1 MKTFDTIQTETLQ
14 MPEIIDRFNPDEVA
28 LEGDNLIE
36 ASAGTG
42 KTHSIAIML
51 LRLIVEKDIPIGRI
65 LMVTFTKAAVAELE
79 TRVRS
84 FVRQALKA
92 SRGQHAEEP
101 AIREYITGQ
110 MAGGRENL
118 VRERLS
124 AAQLML
130 EETSVMTIHSFCQK
144 ILTEYSFE
152 TGQVFRPETLSP
164 EAVQE
169 TVAESFREFWRQRIS
184 TLRQD
189 LLEWLLPAGL
199 EMDSLFSI
207 VKDGLSGKTPDVVTP
222 IPPGFPGQAWQDATM
237 LELASRKLEIASVVT
252 DFEADMTANRDAYL
266 DLVRRN
272 RYAKN
277 AYEQLIV
284 DEDWQGLADAIKKNT
299 GDYTP
304 RIFPRPKA
312 LVERM
317 VALEAMDRLAAR
329 IAINQIARAAY
340 DFVKDAFEAEK
351 RAGGLITFDDM
362 IDKVHEALS
371 NGAARERLKEHL
383 RENYRAVF
391 IDEFQDTDKAQYE
404 IFRRLFLGSGIL
416 FFIGDPKQSIYG
428 FRKADIFTYFT
439 ARLGVQRIHLMN
451 VNHRSSAAYIEAM
464 NGFFKPTPDFDT
476 FHFAGQNESIEYQPV
491 QSPDPNT
498 RGELLFDGKP
508 VKDVLRISRHPNKKN
523 IRYGVAVIL
532 EHLLLSGR
540 YTIRKE
546 VGGEAVPV
554 GPEDIGILVR
564 SNRVGAEMKE
574 LLSRMNIPAVTINDD
589 RIFASEEARELY
601 HVMYAAFDISRS
613 NINRAL
619 LTSIGGYDTARLLSS
634 DEDDILQR
642 FRKYQDLWKTD
653 GVYVM
658 LRSFLS
664 DHGIEGLYRD
674 RELPNPER
682 KVSNVLQLAETV
694 HRVAEGKKYS
704 PMELIQWMKK
714 GIDGETR
721 EGDDYVQ
728 RIESDEKAVRI
739 STIHKSKG
747 LEYKIVIAPDL
758 DLTENKEIKTWSYRN
773 PDDQEYYVI
782 DKELLPAGDTRIRW
796 ARDQA
801 EQENRRLL
809 YVAVTRARYLC
820 HITSSNA
827 GYHNNSTLRTFRNA
841 LDNAKPKPGI
851 HLDWTLPAG
860 RDDGEL
866 PEPVVPVREY
876 AVAGNFD
883 LKEKHWRKASYTALS
898 LKKDPI
904 YKPAAADA
912 MEADAYDRFVFRE
925 LRRGSHTGNLLHHIF
940 ENMDFADGSFW
951 KSVVEQSVRRLA
963 FSRDEA
969 YRDKVLGMLSQVTR
983 ARFLPGSDF
992 SLSQLKRDARLA
1004 ELEFDY
1010 RLSLFNT
1017 RDLLALS
1024 TPETPFFLESDK
1036 PLEGIMNGKIDLLFR
1051 HDGRFYILDWK
1062 SNHLGYSLADYG
1074 REGVAAAML
1083 ENNYH
1088 LQYLIYTVA
1097 VCRYLAK
1104 RVKNFDYERDFGGV
1118 IYLFV
1123 RGVRADQDTGVFFIK
1138 PSLALVEAIEGLMAG
1153 TMPKHGNINKK

>member
-1 MKTFDTIQTETLQ
+1 MPDTIDHFK
-14 MPEIIDRFNPDEVA
+14 PNEVA
-28 LEGDNLIE
+28 LDGDNLIE

-51 LRLIVEKDIPIGRI
+51 LRLIVENGIPIGRI

-101 AIREYITGQ
+101 SIREYITGQ
-110 MAGGRENL
+110 MAGGHENL

-169 TVAESFREFWRQRIS
+169 SVSESFREFWRQRVS
-184 TLRQD
+184 TLNAD
-189 LLEWLLPAGL
+189 LLQWLLSAGM
-199 EMDSLFSI
+199 EMDGVFTI
-207 VKDGLSGKTPDVVTP
+207 VKDGLSGKIPDIASP
-222 IPPGFPGQAWQDATM
+222 IPEGFLGRQWQEAT
-237 LELASRKLEIASVVT
+237 LAEISSRKAELERVKAELDSDLAT
-252 DFEADMTANRDAYL
+252 NRDAYL
-266 DLVRRN
+266 NPVRAN
-272 RYAKN
+272 ANAKK
-277 AYEQLIV
+277 AYEQLLV
-284 DEDWQGLADAIKKNT
+284 LEDWPGLAKAIADSKAQ
-299 GDYTP
+299 YTT
-304 RIFPRPKA
+304 RIFPGPKPLADRITA
-312 LVERM
+312 LSDMERS
-317 VALEAMDRLAAR
+317 AAR
-329 IAINQIARAAY
+329 VLINQVARTAY
-340 DFVKDAFEAEK
+340 DFVKEAFEAEK
-351 RAGGLITFDDM
+351 KSGGLITFDDM

-371 NGAARERLKEHL
+371 NGVAREHLARFL
-383 RENYRAVF
+383 RENYEAVF

-404 IFRRLFLGSGIL
+404 IFRELFLGSSIL

-439 ARLGVQRIHLMN
+439 AREGVQLIHRMN
-451 VNHRSSAAYIEAM
+451 VNRRSSAAYISAM
-464 NGFFKPTPDFDT
+464 NGFFKPIPDFDT
-476 FHFAGQNESIEYQPV
+476 FHFAGQDRSIDYQSV

-498 RGELLFDGKP
+498 RGELLYDGKP
-508 VKDVLRISRHPNKKN
+508 VKDVLRISRYQNKKN
-523 IRYGVAVIL
+523 LRYGVSTIL
-532 EHLLLSGR
+532 GHVLLSGR
-540 YTIRKE
+540 YTIRTE
-546 VGGEAVPV
+546 AGGAAVPV

-564 SNRVGAEMKE
+564 SNREGAAMKE
-574 LLSRMNIPAVTINDD
+574 LLARMNIPSVTIDD
-589 RIFASEEARELY
+589 ARIFASLEAKELY
-601 HVMYAAFDISRS
+601 HVMYAAYDISRS

-619 LTSIGGYDTARLLSS
+619 LTRLGGYDTRRLLSS

-642 FRKYQDLWKTD
+642 FRNYQDLWKSD

-674 RELPNPER
+674 RGLPNPER
-682 KVSNVLQLAETV
+682 TVSNVLQLAETV
-694 HRVAEGKKYS
+694 HRVSEEKKYS

-721 EGDDYVQ
+721 EGDEYLQ

-739 STIHKSKG
+739 VTIHKSKG

-758 DLTENKEIKTWSYRN
+758 DLSENRQIKTYSYRN
-773 PDDQEYYVI
+773 PGDKEYYVI
-782 DKELLPAGDTRIRW
+782 DKELLPVDDERIQW
-796 ARDQA
+796 AREQA

-827 GYHNNSTLRTFRNA
+827 AYHSRSTLRTFRNA
-841 LDNAKPKPGI
+841 LDKADPKPGI
-851 HLDWTLPAG
+851 HLDWTPPAG
-860 RDDGEL
+860 EDGGEL
-866 PEPVVPVREY
+866 PAPVVPVREY
-876 AVAGNFD
+876 AVAANFD
-883 LKEKHWRKASYTALS
+883 LLEKHWRKASYTALS
-898 LKKDPI
+898 LKKEPV
-904 YKPAAADA
+904 YRPAAVEAGMAD
-912 MEADAYDRFVFRE
+912 DYDRFVFRE

-940 ENMDFADGSFW
+940 ENMDFADDRFW
-951 KSVVEQSVRRLA
+951 QQVVEQSVRRLA
-963 FSRDEA
+963 FSRDDA
-969 YRDKVLGMLSQVTR
+969 YRDQVMAMLSQVTR
-983 ARFLPGSDF
+983 ARILPGSDF
-992 SLSQLKRDARLA
+992 SLSMLDRGERLA

-1010 RLSLFNT
+1010 SLSLFNT

-1024 TPETPFFLESDK
+1024 TPETPFFLEPDK

-1062 SNHLGYSLADYG
+1062 SNHLGYSMADYG
-1074 REGVAAAML
+1074 PEGVAAAML

-1097 VCRYLAK
+1097 VRRYLAK
-1104 RVKNFDYERDFGGV
+1104 RMHNFDYERDFGGV

-1123 RGVRADQDTGVFFIK
+1123 RGVRAGRDTGVFFTK
-1138 PSLALVEAIEGLMAG
+1138 PDRALVEGMEGLMAG
-1153 TMPKHGNINKK
+1153 AMQGAGR